1 MKAPKA
7 DADELIEALL
17 TGDAKA
23 RRMAAG
29 ALGALG
35 DARAVA
41 PLAARLSQENDL
53 RVVKALI
60 GALGRFPTPIA
71 SSALMGLL
79 RSRRPLPDVVVAA
92 TKALGAMGEVGLAAA
107 LDGLRDGPP
116 VADRAARVLGLTGS
130 PAATPVLAALLRGAS
145 AKSTRLAA
153 AEALGT
159 LRPDDAIAVLVE
171 ALDDEQPDV
180 REAAALGLKEH
191 GARGAAAVLPLL
203 RAGGERAAGAA
214 HVLAFVAAPPEAAAD
229 LVALAL
235 RRELTRWALAA
246 LQRIDGGFDL
256 AAGSL
261 PSLCA
266 ALDGPD
272 VDRRYAAAT
281 TLSAIAVARPE
292 RIDDSTLSALLQAL
306 ALPEHD
312 ARSRVAEALAA
323 VGPRGAAGVCAR
335 LRSDDRGERHA
346 AAEALAQSATIP
358 PEAAPALT
366 YLLDDEGAAVW
377 AAEALARIGPSARGA
392 VAAAAERG
400 GEAAVRAARL
410 LTRWA

>member
-1 MKAPKA
+1 MKPPKA
-7 DADELIEALL
+7 DVDELSSVLA
-17 TGDAKA
+17 TGDAKS

-35 DARAVA
+35 DTRAIA
-41 PLAARLSQENDL
+41 PLVARLSQESDL

-60 GALGRFPTPIA
+60 GALGHFSTPLA
-71 SSALMGLL
+71 SSALMSLL
-79 RSRRPLPDVVVAA
+79 RSRYLLPDVLDAA

-107 LDGLRDGPP
+107 IDDLRNGPP
-116 VADRAARVLGLTGS
+116 AADQAARVLGLTGL
-130 PAATPVLAALLRGAS
+130 PAAAPALAGVLLGAG

-153 AEALGT
+153 AEALGM
-159 LRPDDAIAVLVE
+159 LRHDDAIAALVA
-171 ALDDEQPDV
+171 ALGDEQPDV

-203 RAGGERAAGAA
+203 GAGDERAAGAA
-214 HVLAFVAAPPEAAAD
+214 RVVAFVTAPPEAAAD

-235 RRELTRWALAA
+235 RRDINRWALAA

-256 AAGSL
+256 LASSI

-266 ALDGPD
+266 ALDAPD

-281 TLSAIAVARPE
+281 TLSALAAARPE
-292 RIDDSTLSALLQAL
+292 RYDEAALSALLRAL
-306 ALPEHD
+306 ALPEQD
-312 ARSRVAEALAA
+312 ARSRVAEALASLS
-323 VGPRGAAGVCAR
+323 PRGAAALSAR
-335 LRSDDRGERHA
+335 LQSDDRRERHA

-358 PEAAPALT
+358 PEAAEALAD
-366 YLLDDEGAAVW
+366 LLGDEGAAVW
-377 AAEALARIGPSARGA
+377 AAEALARIGPTARGA
-392 VAAAAERG
+392 VAAAATRG

-410 LTRWA
+410 LTRWP